1 VTSPRFSILSCWQAQ
16 TLRDEIVRRV
26 YQPSDILPS
35 KHKRS
40 HKSVPMKLAFDTN
53 IESL

>member
-1 VTSPRFSILSCWQAQ
+1 MTPPRFSILSCWQAD

-26 YQPSDILPS
+26 YQPSDVLPF
-35 KHKRS
+35 KHKRL